1 MGHVSNSGLA
11 AFSIL
16 LQPLCA
22 RKVVAGPRLMG
33 EKSVSPG
40 KLGVYGWVV
49 IRVVIQSGC
58 LRHRIP
64 QESWYI
70 AGARGTARIRVQ
82 QLAAREVAIACPK
95 HGRLTPPR
103 RDRLASA
110 ISTLLRL

>member
-1 MGHVSNSGLA
+1 
-11 AFSIL
+11 
-16 LQPLCA
+16 
-22 RKVVAGPRLMG
+22 MG

-49 IRVVIQSGC
+49 IRVEIQSGC

-82 QLAAREVAIACPK
+82 QLAALEVAIACPK
-95 HGRLTPPR
+95 YGRLTPPR
-103 RDRLASA
+103 RDRSHFPSRRAMASA
-110 ISTLLRL
+110 ISTLLHSLASLCLSCL